1 MAIGDVREG
10 KEGSVATDV
19 STLQP
24 MQYLDKALTTLRDL
38 GLLPEKRGE
47 AAPITALLNRISD
60 LDEQRV
66 TLIARTLD
74 QMSLFNEVV
83 REQITAMDVGERY
96 NKIAEAFNSIRDD
109 AKQMVDQ
116 IEDGR
121 IDTFERLSNIWQKVD
136 ARRHRQPLRQ
146 DQGHLPRRRQGDQG
160 PVRARAAH
168 PRRLPRLP
176 RRAEAV
182 RSDGA
187 GGAEEGGRAKL
198 AEARARMDEAS
209 KAVEA
214 ATTGR
219 AGRARQAGARP
230 RREAARR
237 CRTRRQ
243 RYQIAKDLSDN
254 LTVGYNTSEVIM
266 ARLMQTTSA
275 KERVYQQSVSFFSTN
290 ESVLTALSASFTGM
304 HGLHESTQT
313 LNTMKEGIYQS
324 LETLSEIGGKIQE
337 EALKAG
343 YGPTIRAES
352 VKKLV
357 DSVVN
362 YQERSRE
369 IIEEMRKL
377 STQNA
382 ARHPRGGR
390 GRQAADG
397 AADPAGHGARR
408 QRELSGVATAARHGA
423 GGRRADRPRRRR
435 HRSTTSCWRW
445 TWWTALR
452 HADTLVERELSSEEA
467 RPATEGAAAQALC
480 RPGHRGAGAHPRRG
494 RGGAARGSL
503 RLQPAACRPCR
514 VRWRWSG

>member
-1 MAIGDVREG
+1 MAEV
-10 KEGSVATDV
+10 VA
-19 STLQP
+19 SAP
-24 MQYLDKALTTLRDL
+24 IQYLDKAMSTLRDL
-38 GLLPEKRGE
+38 GLMPEKRGE

-60 LDEQRV
+60 LDDQRV

-121 IDTFERLSNIWQKVD
+121 IDTFERLANIWQKVARGDIASRFQKIKDTYLDVAKATKDQFEREHLILD
-136 ARRHRQPLRQ
+136 AYRDFRGALKQSEVMALEVLQ
-146 DQGHLPRRRQGDQG
+146 K
-160 PVRARAAH
+160 
-168 PRRLPRLP
+168 
-176 RRAEAV
+176 AE
-182 RSDGA
+182 G
-187 GGAEEGGRAKL
+187 KL
-198 AEARARMDEAS
+198 NEARARMDEAS

-214 ATTGR
+214 AAQAEPAER
-219 AGRARQAGARP
+219 AKLELARDEKLRALQD
-230 RREAARR
+230 EDK
-237 CRTRRQ
+237 

-313 LNTMKEGIYQS
+313 LNKMKEGLNQS
-324 LETLSEIGGKIQE
+324 LETLSQIGGKIQE

-362 YQERSRE
+362 YQQRSYE
-369 IIEEMRKL
+369 IIDEMRKL

-382 ARHPRGGR
+382 HEIRDAVEEGKRRMTR
-390 GRQAADG
+390 LVQQG
-397 AADPAGHGARR
+397 A
-408 QRELSGVATAARHGA
+408 QLV
-423 GGRRADRPRRRR
+423 
-435 HRSTTSCWRW
+435 TSQ
-445 TWWTALR
+445 
-452 HADTLVERELSSEEA
+452 S
-467 RPATEGAAAQALC
+467 
-480 RPGHRGAGAHPRRG
+480 
-494 RGGAARGSL
+494 
-503 RLQPAACRPCR
+503 
-514 VRWRWSG
+514 